1 VARQLFAWLDL
12 VNPPEGEAVDP
23 TQPTPGNAATG
34 APPLP
39 PLLSALAPSDARAV
53 AALRVCD
60 DVTAALRALSG
71 RGGGGPG
78 GGGGNRHGVFP
89 GAMPVNLF
97 RRHLPQLESGGEYFV
112 TEKTDGERKLLV
124 VAEVA
129 ASSSISSGGSGS
141 ASPPRAAAVGLL
153 VDRSMR
159 VSSVRGSSS
168 SGGDGDGCF
177 GGLPAGTVLDGEVVF
192 NLTLQRHVF
201 MVFDVLSL
209 GYAAPAGGGSGC
221 LVHLPWRQRVSQLPL
236 AALAATQTA
245 SHPLPLG
252 AKTFWPASKVDQLF
266 KHMVAGTRVHG
277 CYFPKVNLLNS
288 LIVPLALLC
297 RRQRPRARVSH
308 RSPRGRSGAVPGRAP
323 QNGRRD
329 FAAQRAVHHGHRLR
343 AFEVEVFG
351 HRK

>member
-1 VARQLFAWLDL
+1 
-12 VNPPEGEAVDP
+12 
-23 TQPTPGNAATG
+23 
-34 APPLP
+34 
-39 PLLSALAPSDARAV
+39 
-53 AALRVCD
+53 
-60 DVTAALRALSG
+60 
-71 RGGGGPG
+71 
-78 GGGGNRHGVFP
+78 
-89 GAMPVNLF
+89 MPVNLF
-97 RRHLPQLESGGEYFV
+97 RRHLPQLEGGGEYFV

-129 ASSSISSGGSGS
+129 ASSSSSSGGGGS

-266 KHMVAGTRVHG
+266 KHMVAGNKGIQVLLSKSKSAEFAYLSSRPPLSQAAATRTR
-277 CYFPKVNLLNS
+277 FAS
-288 LIVPLALLC
+288 LPARAK
-297 RRQRPRARVSH
+297 RRRTWPRTTKRTA
-308 RSPRGRSGAVPGRAP
+308 
-323 QNGRRD
+323 
-329 FAAQRAVHHGHRLR
+329 
-343 AFEVEVFG
+343 
-351 HRK
+351 